1 MFFLFILFIVPF
13 LYYSHE
19 CGVYPPKNASY
30 CFNHFENPDN
40 KICCMLTDRQTN
52 NSFCKLVDDSLF
64 DHTTYENYDMEC
76 RNDTDIHL
84 IGYPCGNPDPQS
96 VDDCSDFSESKNP
109 CCFYQ
114 NKFTGRTSCFFLG
127 QLTSTTLITYDKETI
142 NCSGTILSL
151 NMQIILIYVIYIF
164 SMIL

>member
-1 MFFLFILFIVPF
+1 
-13 LYYSHE
+13 
-19 CGVYPPKNASY
+19 
-30 CFNHFENPDN
+30 
-40 KICCMLTDRQTN
+40 MLTDRQTN

-64 DHTTYENYDMEC
+64 EHTTYENYDMEC

-164 SMIL
+164 SVIL

>member
-96 VDDCSDFSESKNP
+96 VDDCSDF
-109 CCFYQ
+109 
-114 NKFTGRTSCFFLG
+114 
-127 QLTSTTLITYDKETI
+127 
-142 NCSGTILSL
+142 
-151 NMQIILIYVIYIF
+151 
-164 SMIL
+164 

>member
-114 NKFTGRTSCFFLG
+114 NKFTRITSCFFLI

-151 NMQIILIYVIYIF
+151 NMQIILIYFIYIF

>member
-19 CGVYPPKNASY
+19 CGVYLLKNVSY

>member
-151 NMQIILIYVIYIF
+151 NMQIILILFLII
-164 SMIL
+164 

>member
-1 MFFLFILFIVPF
+1 MFFLFILFIVLF

>member
-52 NSFCKLVDDSLF
+52 NSFCKFCFKLVRF
-64 DHTTYENYDMEC
+64 
-76 RNDTDIHL
+76 
-84 IGYPCGNPDPQS
+84 
-96 VDDCSDFSESKNP
+96 
-109 CCFYQ
+109 
-114 NKFTGRTSCFFLG
+114 
-127 QLTSTTLITYDKETI
+127 TSTYAGRWID
-142 NCSGTILSL
+142 G
-151 NMQIILIYVIYIF
+151 NMFNFPPLE
-164 SMIL
+164 